1 MYSYFYLSKLSFKS
15 IFKILLI
22 PTLFFSVIFS
32 IYDVQNN
39 IFIEKFNQTK
49 QEIDSNDPLYK
60 KFSNNQLASKHSTK
74 LIIISSIGLNFF
86 CSIWVWFCLRI
97 YFLFFRLKIK
107 AGLAPMVHDQKDALA
122 DEPPQGPDKI

>member
-22 PTLFFSVIFS
+22 PTMFFSVIFS

-60 KFSNNQLASKHSTK
+60 KFSDNKLTSKHSTK
-74 LIIISSIGLNFF
+74 
-86 CSIWVWFCLRI
+86 
-97 YFLFFRLKIK
+97 
-107 AGLAPMVHDQKDALA
+107 
-122 DEPPQGPDKI
+122 